1 LLTIEFEEKLLRMR
15 NCRLLFLLTLLALAA
30 LFSCSTNHT
39 GSQLK
44 IESFQNPPDS
54 FAVHTWWH
62 WMDNA
67 ITKEGITKDL
77 ASMKEQGI
85 SQATIL
91 NVSQMNEA
99 DLGVSPVIF
108 NTPEWYDL
116 FKWSLQEANRLG
128 LKIGIQN
135 CDGWATSGGPWI
147 TPENSMKR
155 CTWSKSIVSGGK
167 TVSLK
172 LTEPGAKN
180 NFYRDTRVLAFRSG
194 ETDNSFMQ
202 ASPKILV
209 DGTSTF
215 TNLADGNKG
224 LEPFKEFPFQYSY
237 SSLYD
242 GNPLTGADVN
252 EGSIIDIAFEKPFL
266 SEKMAIHFRRK
277 FQRRPFS
284 EVHFNVVLKASSDG
298 NTYRDISRITDPGLN
313 QTRVFE
319 FPAVSA
325 RYYRLIIQDQND
337 SEKGRGLTLA
347 ELELLKS
354 DELPRYNT
362 SITNH
367 LEKIVTTKAELIT
380 DFFSNNLSP
389 SETVQLSDVV
399 DITEFMDADGLLNWK
414 VPEGN
419 WTILRV
425 GYTTTGHT
433 NHPAT
438 KAGRGLEVDKM
449 DTAALNLHFKNF
461 PLKLIEQA
469 GQFTGNTFR
478 FLLIDSWECK
488 YQNWTDQFAEEF
500 QKRRGYSIY
509 SWLPVICGV
518 VVESPESTERFLQDY
533 RLTIADLIEENYYRH
548 YSKLCREHGLQAH
561 SEVIYGGDKGEGATI
576 FPPVDNLK
584 SNSYLDLPMYE
595 FWASDIN
602 YKPVKQATVTM
613 VADAAALYGKSIVG
627 SEAYTGYANYEESP
641 WDLKLYGDN
650 AFCSGINQMLLHS
663 YVHQPDERKP
673 GFTLGPFGQSFNRH
687 IPWWEFSSQW
697 FDYQARVQY
706 VLQQGVRSADLL
718 YFTGDNLYEPDIEEK
733 GVYNIPYGYSVQRC
747 NRDILLNHSRVKNGK
762 IVLSNGISYKLLLM
776 PGDEGMELT
785 SLRRIAELV
794 KQGAILVGAKPTR
807 TLSYKNHED
816 EEKELHALVDVLW
829 GNPKGN
835 LSEGYEYG
843 KGKVFP
849 ISDIQSVCNV
859 IGLKPEFFSL
869 ENDSQ
874 NLLYIT
880 KKVGDDDIFYVVNQ
894 EDKPVDRICSFR
906 ASGKYP
912 EIWDPAY
919 GTVTIPAEFSETD
932 GVINI
937 PMSFQPRE
945 SLFFVFRKNRSSGIK
960 KRQKV
965 QEIFQLKK
973 INGTVSFNSVGSNE
987 PLAIDTLK
995 SLSAYDEPAIKYFAG
1010 IADYKITFNL
1020 PANIS
1025 TAVPLFISPGNFKSS
1040 CQLTL
1045 NGTLLGNTTFPNYRF
1060 DVTGLVTETGNVL
1073 EIRVGNNFRNRIVG
1087 DYIEHG
1093 ELKNVWT
1100 TNPSQGKS
1108 DARFPNKNTT
1118 LQESGLMGPVTFY
1131 SYN

>member
-1 LLTIEFEEKLLRMR
+1 MR
-15 NCRLLFLLTLLALAA
+15 SYIILFLGILMASAA
-30 LFSCSTNHT
+30 FFGCSTNHS

-67 ITKEGITKDL
+67 ITKDGITKDL
-77 ASMKEQGI
+77 ESMKEQGI

-91 NVSQMNEA
+91 NVSQMNEV
-99 DLGVSPVIF
+99 DMGITPVIF
-108 NTPEWYDL
+108 NTPEWYGM

-128 LKIGIQN
+128 IKIGMQN

-155 CTWSKSIVSGGK
+155 CTWSKTIVSGGQP
-167 TVSLK
+167 VSLR
-172 LTEPGAKN
+172 LPEPGARN
-180 NFYRDTRVLAFRSG
+180 DFYRDIRVLAFKTF
-194 ETDNSFMQ
+194 ETDNSFRK
-202 ASPKILV
+202 ALPKIQV
-209 DGTSTF
+209 DGNQTLR
-215 TNLADGNKG
+215 NLHDGNKDM
-224 LEPFKEFPFQYSY
+224 EPFREFPFQYTHEI
-237 SSLYD
+237 LHD
-242 GNPLTGADVN
+242 GNPLSATDVK
-252 EGSIIDIAFEKPFL
+252 EGSVIDIAFKEPFS
-266 SEKMAIHFRRK
+266 SEKLALHFRRR
-277 FQRRPFS
+277 FQRRPYS
-284 EVHFNVVLKASSDG
+284 EVHFNVILKASSDG
-298 NTYRDISRITDPGLN
+298 KTYREVSRIIDPGLN
-313 QTRVFE
+313 HTRVFE
-319 FPAVSA
+319 FSTVSA
-325 RYYRLIIQDQND
+325 RFYRLIIQDQND

-362 SITNH
+362 PISHH
-367 LEKIVTTKAELIT
+367 LEKTVTTKAESIP
-380 DFFSNNLSP
+380 DFFSDNLNP
-389 SETVQLSDVV
+389 SEMVQPSDVF
-399 DITEFMDADGLLNWK
+399 DITEFMDANGLLSWN
-414 VPEGN
+414 VPQGN

-449 DTAALNLHFKNF
+449 DTTALNVHFKNF
-461 PLKLIEQA
+461 PLKLIEHA

-488 YQNWTDQFAEEF
+488 YQNWTAKFPEEF
-500 QKRRGYSIY
+500 EKRRGYSIH

-518 VVESPESTERFLQDY
+518 VVESSEATERFLQDY
-533 RLTIADLIEENYYRH
+533 RQTIADLIEENYYRH
-548 YSKLCREHGLQAH
+548 YSKLCRAHGLEAH
-561 SEVIYGGDKGEGATI
+561 AEVIYGGDKGDGATI

-584 SNSYLDLPMYE
+584 SNSYMDLPMVE
-595 FWASDIN
+595 FWAPGIN

-650 AFCSGINQMLLHS
+650 AFCSGINQMILHS
-663 YVHQPDERKP
+663 YVHQPDERNP

-718 YFTGDNLYEPDIEEK
+718 YFTGNKLYERDIEEK
-733 GVYNIPYGYSVQRC
+733 GVYTIPYGYSVQRC
-747 NRDILLNHSRVKNGK
+747 NSDILLNHSSVKNGK
-762 IVLSNGISYKLLLM
+762 IVLSNGMSYQLLLI
-776 PGDEGMELT
+776 PGDEGMELA
-785 SLRRIAELV
+785 SLKRIAELV
-794 KQGAILVGAKPTR
+794 KQGAILVGPKPSR

-816 EEKELHALVDVLW
+816 EEKELLALVDVLW

-835 LSEGYEYG
+835 STEENQYG

-849 ISDIQSVCNV
+849 VTDIQSVCNV
-859 IGLKPEFFSL
+859 IGLKTEFYSPKG
-869 ENDSQ
+869 DSE
-874 NLLYIT
+874 NLLCIT

-894 EDKPVDRICSFR
+894 EDKPVDRVCSFR
-906 ASGKYP
+906 VSGKYP

-919 GTVTIPAEFSETD
+919 GSVTIPSEFSETD

-937 PMSFQPRE
+937 PISFQPRE
-945 SLFFVFRKNRSSGIK
+945 SLFFVFKKKKSEGIP

-965 QEIFQLKK
+965 QEIFQLNK

-995 SLSAYDEPAIKYFAG
+995 SLSAYDKPAIKYFAG
-1010 IADYKITFNL
+1010 IADYKITFDL
-1020 PANIS
+1020 PGDIS
-1025 TAVPLFISPGNFKSS
+1025 KVSPLFISPGDFKSS
-1040 CQLTL
+1040 CQVTL
-1045 NGTLLGNTTFPNYRF
+1045 NGLLLGNTTFPDYRF
-1060 DVTGLVTETGNVL
+1060 DVTGLVKETGNVL
-1073 EIRVGNNFRNRIVG
+1073 EIRVGNNFQNRMVG
-1087 DYIEHG
+1087 DYVENG
-1093 ELKNVWT
+1093 ELKHVWT

-1108 DARFPNKNTT
+1108 DARFPNKNTS
-1118 LQESGLMGPVTFY
+1118 LQKSGLIGPVKFY
-1131 SYN
+1131 SYESL